1 MFKRIASVLAICL
14 LALSISTA
22 FAQSGGEF
30 VYSVKFVCGVNE
42 TNPQGAIVEPGI
54 YATEINI
61 HNYRPEGVEV
71 KKEVLILVENGEA
84 IGREPQSVGVR
95 GTDGIAL
102 DPNTATMDD
111 CQRIREITGVD
122 TSVLTIGYL
131 VLRSSQDIN
140 VDAVYTTTGFEPG
153 QAPPHV
159 EVERVEGNQL

>member
-95 GTDGIAL
+95 GRRYRV
-102 DPNTATMDD
+102 DPTATMTIARFE
-111 CQRIREITGVD
+111 RITAWI
-122 TSVLTIGYL
+122 
-131 VLRSSQDIN
+131 
-140 VDAVYTTTGFEPG
+140 AC
-153 QAPPHV
+153 
-159 EVERVEGNQL
+159 